1 MNWEFTF
8 FIFYLNTLCNS
19 YISDIVLA
27 FCSKPN
33 IKVSYSPF
41 ILVKYSFMYSA
52 KLKFSLTCLLF
63 YVDNLISIY
72 PDIENN
78 PSRDLGP
85 ASFSYYLN
93 IFFSKSKSLQSK
105 NYSRSLHFNYF
116 FIIKVFKNDYRNNI
130 CLFIVAGSVSDNLEH
145 LSKWGIWVVGKNF
158 INRSLRLSKSLSL
171 LLTSMFSG
179 LTVTKYSTYLGTKTL
194 GLII

>member
-1 MNWEFTF
+1 MLSCSYLNRCLISFWMILTWVLNDEAHCLCISSTLYTDFYNWGHWYSGVNWEFTF

-19 YISDIVLA
+19 YISDIVFA
-27 FCSKPN
+27 FCSNPN
-33 IKVSYSPF
+33 IKVSYNPF
-41 ILVKYSFMYSA
+41 ILVKYYFIYSV
-52 KLKFSLTCLLF
+52 KLKFSFTCLLF
-63 YVDNLISIY
+63 SVDNLMSIY

-116 FIIKVFKNDYRNNI
+116 FIIKLFKNDYRNNI
-130 CLFIVAGSVSDNLEH
+130 CLFIVAG
-145 LSKWGIWVVGKNF
+145 
-158 INRSLRLSKSLSL
+158 
-171 LLTSMFSG
+171 
-179 LTVTKYSTYLGTKTL
+179 
-194 GLII
+194 